1 MRFPESYQR
10 TRDIDWFFRKGNR
23 FIHAASNRGLLPYFV
38 NDIQRLRMEQA
49 KVSMLND
56 IEDIEIAIN
65 ESYVNQ
71 RIATAV
77 SYLRSNGNEEI
88 DFQSMRDSYLA
99 SFVAMARKG
108 FYSYDSALSGTSVY
122 VLICGPKNPQ
132 QIGVQL
138 LEADDEIIFDNND
151 KIFCSLDYCL

>member
-1 MRFPESYQR
+1 MRFSVSYQR

-23 FIHAASNRGLLPYFV
+23 FIHAASNGGFLPYFV

-65 ESYVNQ
+65 EPYVNQ

-77 SYLRSNGNEEI
+77 NYLRRNGYEGADI
-88 DFQSMRDSYLA
+88 QSMRDSYLA

-108 FYSYDSALSGTSVY
+108 FYSYDSALSRTSVY
-122 VLICGPKNPQ
+122 VLICGPQKTQ
-132 QIGVQL
+132 QIEIQL
-138 LEADDEIIFDNND
+138 LEADDDIIFDNND
-151 KIFCSLDYCL
+151 NIFYFLDYGL